1 MSKKIKRGA
10 MPARRPRKK
19 VPSNQTGGSAWGQKL
34 ATAVREKLQGVQAK
48 NLLPKLIPFAI
59 VFYLIDKS
67 AWLYRHC
74 TGDSAITRLM
84 VLLQNFGLA
93 FQNPLP
99 SIHLMDMGAGVI
111 AAAAFYAI
119 LYFRHKNAKKYRPG
133 EEYGSARWGGPKDI
147 EPYIDPVFENNII
160 LTQTERLTM
169 SSRPKNPKYARNKNV
184 IVIGGS
190 GSGKTRFYVKPNLMQ
205 MPKNVSYVVTDP
217 KGTII
222 IECGKMLVNEG
233 YVVKVLN
240 TINFRKSMHYNPFHY
255 IRSEKDILKLVN
267 TIIANTKGEG
277 EKSSEDFWIK
287 AERLLYTA
295 LIGYIWYEAPEEEQ
309 NFSTLLEFINASET
323 REDDESF
330 KNAVDELFE
339 ELEAD
344 NPEHF
349 AVRQYKKYKLA
360 AGKTAKSILISCGAR
375 LAPFDIQELRD
386 LMAYDELELD
396 MLGERRTAMFVIISD
411 TDDTFNFVVAI
422 MYTQLFNLLCD
433 KADDEHGGRLPYHVR
448 LLLDEFANIG
458 SIPKFDKLIA
468 TIRSR
473 EISASIILQSQSQ
486 LKTIYKDA
494 AETITGNCD
503 TMLFLGGKESS
514 TLKEISET
522 LGKETIDLLNT
533 SDTRGQSQSYGMNYQ
548 KTGKELMSRDELS
561 VMDGNKCILQ
571 LRGVRPFL
579 SNKYDITQHKRYK
592 ELSDYDK
599 KNAFDVEQYLKHT
612 LRMGVEEEFEVF
624 DVEVTQDDLDSAG

>member
-1 MSKKIKRGA
+1 MI
-10 MPARRPRKK
+10 
-19 VPSNQTGGSAWGQKL
+19 
-34 ATAVREKLQGVQAK
+34 REKMQNIQMKRVVILSI
-48 NLLPKLIPFAI
+48 PYLII
-59 VFYLIDKS
+59 FYLADKCF
-67 AWLYRHC
+67 WLYRHC
-74 TGDSAITRLM
+74 MGRSMIEKICVMLM
-84 VLLQNFGLA
+84 NFPLA
-93 FQNPLP
+93 FANWFP
-99 SIHLMDMGAGVI
+99 SFYLQDLLGGVI
-111 AAAAFYAI
+111 VALIFRI
-119 LYFRHKNAKKYRPG
+119 VLYYKAKNAKKFRHG
-133 EEYGSARWGGPKDI
+133 EEYGSARWGNRKDI
-147 EPYIDPVFENNII
+147 EPFEDPVFENNII
-160 LTQTERLTM
+160 LTETERLTM
-169 SSRPKNPKYARNKNV
+169 NSRPKAPKYARNKNV

-190 GSGKTRFYVKPNLMQ
+190 GSGKTRFYVKPQLMQ
-205 MPKNVSYVVTDP
+205 MTDHVSYVVTDP

-222 IECGKMLVNEG
+222 VECGKMLVNGG
-233 YVVKVLN
+233 YRIKVLN
-240 TINFRKSMHYNPFHY
+240 TINFKKSMHYNPFHY

-277 EKSSEDFWIK
+277 EKSTEDFWVK
-287 AERLLYTA
+287 AERLLYSA

-323 REDDESF
+323 REEDEEF

-349 AVRQYKKYKLA
+349 AVRQYRKYKLA

-375 LAPFDIQELRD
+375 LAPFDIQELREI
-386 LMAYDELELD
+386 MSYDEMELD
-396 MLGERRTAMFVIISD
+396 MIGDQKTAMFVIISD

-448 LLLDEFANIG
+448 LLLDEFSNIG
-458 SIPKFDKLIA
+458 QIPKFDKLIA

-503 TMLFLGGKESS
+503 TVLFLGGKESS

-522 LGKETIDLLNT
+522 LGKETIDLYNT
-533 SDTRGQSQSYGMNYQ
+533 SDTRGTSQSYGLNYQ
-548 KTGKELMSRDELS
+548 KTGKELMSRDELA

-571 LRGVRPFL
+571 LRGVRPFF
-579 SNKYDITQHKRYK
+579 SNKYDITKHKRYK
-592 ELSDYDK
+592 ELSDANK
-599 KNAFDVEQYLKHT
+599 RNAFDVEKYLEHKLVFSQDT
-612 LRMGVEEEFEVF
+612 EFEVYEVNVTEE
-624 DVEVTQDDLDSAG
+624 DVKAVIEEEVN

>member
-1 MSKKIKRGA
+1 MI
-10 MPARRPRKK
+10 
-19 VPSNQTGGSAWGQKL
+19 
-34 ATAVREKLQGVQAK
+34 REKMQNIQMKRVVILSI
-48 NLLPKLIPFAI
+48 PYLII
-59 VFYLIDKS
+59 FYLADKCF
-67 AWLYRHC
+67 WLYRHC
-74 TGDSAITRLM
+74 IGDSMIEKIGVMLM
-84 VLLQNFGLA
+84 NFQLA
-93 FQNPLP
+93 FTNWLP
-99 SIHLMDMGAGVI
+99 SFHMQDLLGGLVTALIFRL
-111 AAAAFYAI
+111 I
-119 LYFRHKNAKKYRPG
+119 LYYKAKNAKKFRHG
-133 EEYGSARWGGPKDI
+133 EEYGSARWGNRKDI
-147 EPYIDPVFENNII
+147 EPFEDPVFENNII
-160 LTQTERLTM
+160 LTETERLM
-169 SSRPKNPKYARNKNV
+169 MNSRPKAPKYARNKNV

-205 MPKNVSYVVTDP
+205 MTDRVSYVVTDP

-222 IECGKMLVNEG
+222 VECGKMLVNGG
-233 YVVKVLN
+233 YRIKVLN
-240 TINFRKSMHYNPFHY
+240 TINFKKSMHYNPFHY

-277 EKSSEDFWIK
+277 EKSTEDFWIK
-287 AERLLYTA
+287 AERLLYSA

-323 REDDESF
+323 REDDEEF

-339 ELEAD
+339 ELEAE

-349 AVRQYKKYKLA
+349 AVRQYRKYKLA

-375 LAPFDIQELRD
+375 LAPFDIQELREI
-386 LMAYDELELD
+386 MSYDEMELD
-396 MLGERRTAMFVIISD
+396 MIGDQKTAMFVIISD

-448 LLLDEFANIG
+448 LLLDEFSNIG
-458 SIPKFDKLIA
+458 QIPKFDKLIA

-503 TMLFLGGKESS
+503 TVLFLGGKESS

-522 LGKETIDLLNT
+522 LGKETIDLYNT
-533 SDTRGQSQSYGMNYQ
+533 SDTRGTSQSYGLNYQ
-548 KTGKELMSRDELS
+548 KTGKELMSRDELA

-579 SNKYDITQHKRYK
+579 SNKYDITKHKRYK
-592 ELSDYDK
+592 ELSDADK
-599 KNAFDVEQYLKHT
+599 RNAFDVEKYLEHKLVFSQDT
-612 LRMGVEEEFEVF
+612 EFEVYEVNVTEE
-624 DVEVTQDDLDSAG
+624 DVKAVIEEEVN